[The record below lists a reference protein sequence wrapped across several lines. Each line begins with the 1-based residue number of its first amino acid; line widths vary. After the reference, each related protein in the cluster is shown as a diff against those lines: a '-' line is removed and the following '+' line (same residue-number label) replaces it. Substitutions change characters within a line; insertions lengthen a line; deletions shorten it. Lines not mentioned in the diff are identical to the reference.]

1 MNRSTVILS
10 LVLILAM
17 LAIKSVQADEPVLR
31 PGDNIMLS
39 LPGEPSLNYEVTI
52 SRSGDVLLPEVGPI
66 VIKGF
71 TASQASAHIKE
82 QLQDYIRDV
91 SRFEV
96 ILKKRQL
103 MVNVLGYVKKPGT
116 VTLSVGAT
124 IQEAIA
130 AADGLSPGA
139 QLDKVQVRRNSQAT
153 NQVTKQTNNQQV
165 LTFNYK
171 EYLDSG
177 DVSKLPA
184 LQALDTIF
192 VPASPLIGNVQI
204 EFDAQTLSA
213 SGDGSDTSKS
223 VTVFGEVINPGTFA
237 YKEDT
242 SVVDLIMRAGGVT
255 RYAGVEKIRVIS
267 RGEPIMFNLKQY
279 LDSADD
285 KQLIQIAPGDTI
297 FVPMSVDDVKTGLTV
312 VYIMGE
318 VFKPGAYEAAKNV
331 SFLDILANA
340 GGPTRFAETRQI
352 RIIRAD
358 GGVTP
363 FDLQKFTEGEA
374 IASIPKVNPGDAIF
388 IPEKVDLNEKSWL
401 KVPPERAVKVIGE
414 VNQPGRFEWSS
425 EMTLFDLIAH
435 AGGPNHKGN
444 IAGIKILSRS
454 ESGQMTSTVFDMANF
469 IEQGGDLSTIPTIKA
484 KDIIIVPELP
494 KDPSDNKAQ
503 WVRQPS
509 KDSIYIMGEVTT
521 PGRYMFTDDLHFLD
535 ILAAA
540 EGPNDKADIHNIRI
554 THRSGPKARVSHL
567 NLGLYFETG
576 DESLLPIVTTGDV
589 IYIPAKNDLWLER
602 QKQHTVR
609 ILGAINHQG
618 RYRYDSDM
626 TILDLLAKAGGF
638 TNSALLDNIVVVNNS
653 CCEHG
658 INTFDLLSFSKSGNP
673 AMLPPIRSGDT
684 VYVMS
689 EAQSDWRRLLG
700 GVQDTL
706 GVLSVF
712 RILAGG

>member
-1 MNRSTVILS
+1 MNRSKAHLLLVTFINIA
-10 LVLILAM
+10 LVLTALLTNSAMAASSLQSAELA
-17 LAIKSVQADEPVLR
+17 LR
-31 PGDNIMLS
+31 PGDKIMLS

-52 SRSGDVLLPEVGPI
+52 GRNGDIMLPEIGPTI
-66 VIKGF
+66 IKNL
-71 TASQASAHIKE
+71 TPNEASAHIKTL
-82 QLQDYIRDV
+82 LQDFIRDV

-103 MVNVLGYVKKPGT
+103 MINVLGYVKQPGL
-116 VTLSVGAT
+116 VTLNDGSS

-130 AADGLSPGA
+130 AAKGLSPGA
-139 QLDKVQVRRNSQAT
+139 QLDKVQVRRNQEIF
-153 NQVTKQTNNQQV
+153 
-165 LTFNYK
+165 TFNYK
-171 EYLDSG
+171 QYLDSG
-177 DVSKLPA
+177 DTSELPA
-184 LQALDTIF
+184 LQPLDTIF

-204 EFDAQTLSA
+204 EFDARTLTA
-213 SGDGSDTSKS
+213 SGDGSDTNKS
-223 VTVFGEVINPGTFA
+223 VTVFGEVIKPGTFA
-237 YKEDT
+237 FKPDT
-242 SVVDLIMRAGGVT
+242 SIVDLLMRAGGVT

-267 RGEPIMFNLKQY
+267 KGQPIMFNLKQY
-279 LDSADD
+279 LDSGDQQ
-285 KQLIQIAPGDTI
+285 QLIQIAAGDTI
-297 FVPMSVDDVKTGLTV
+297 FVPMAVDDVKTGLTV
-312 VYIMGE
+312 VYVMGE

-340 GGPTRFAETRQI
+340 GGPTRFAETRQV
-352 RIIRAD
+352 RIIRAN
-358 GGVTP
+358 GQVTP
-363 FDLQKFTEGEA
+363 FNLQQYTEGNA
-374 IASIPKVNPGDAIF
+374 GNKIPSVNPGDAIF
-388 IPEKVDLNEKSWL
+388 VPEKVDLNEKSWL

-414 VNQPGRFEWSS
+414 VNKPGRFEWSD

-444 IAGIKILSRS
+444 IAGIKILSRD
-454 ESGQMTSTVFDMANF
+454 ENGQMTSTVFNMAQF
-469 IEQGGDLSTIPTIKA
+469 IEQGGELNSIPVIKA
-484 KDIIIVPELP
+484 KDVVVVPELP
-494 KDPSDNKAQ
+494 RDPSDNKAQ
-503 WVRQPS
+503 WVRQSS

-521 PGRYMFTDDLHFLD
+521 PGRYMFNDQLHFLD

-554 THRSGPKARVSHL
+554 THRNGPRAKVSHL

-576 DESLLPIVTTGDV
+576 DESLLPIVQTGDV
-589 IYIPAKNDLWLER
+589 IYIPAKNDLWLDR
-602 QKQHTVR
+602 QKQQTVR
-609 ILGAINHQG
+609 VLGAINQQG
-618 RYRYDSDM
+618 RYRFDNDM

-658 INTFDLLSFSKSGNP
+658 VSTFDLLSFSKSGNP
-673 AMLPPIRSGDT
+673 AMLPALRSGDT

-689 EAQSDWRRLLG
+689 ESQSDWRRLLG